1 MLTLGER
8 RAVAVPDN
16 SRVINRVFTRTVM
29 NDLIKKGHSEIFDV
43 VIQRYIDDPEGKNHG
58 ELISEIYSHLGDS
71 YRNEYYYMNTLLN
84 KLLVGIHS
92 VNTTTA
98 LSQIRIADHIAD
110 FVMIN
115 GEGQVYEIKSDLDN
129 FERLSDQLY
138 DYYKAFSKVSVLAS
152 DHERERVEKVLD
164 KMGDMGNSVG
174 IYILSE
180 KDTIFSKNRGRPPKQ
195 YDENLDYKC
204 IFALLRKKEY
214 ENIILQYYHEL
225 PQAPP
230 VSFYKAC
237 LEMFRGIPILDAQNL
252 AFKELKKRNK
262 ISKIVFDDIPS
273 ELKAAVYFSGLYE
286 KTPELISMLNTV
298 YRR

>member
-8 RAVAVPDN
+8 RVVAVPDN

-43 VIQRYIDDPEGKNHG
+43 VVQRYIDDPEGKNHG

-152 DHERERVEKVLD
+152 DHEIERVEKVLD

-174 IYILSE
+174 IYVLSE

-225 PQAPP
+225 PQVPP

-237 LEMFRGIPILDAQNL
+237 LERFRGIPILDAQNL

-262 ISKIVFDDIPS
+262 ISKIVFDDVPR

>member
-43 VIQRYIDDPEGKNHG
+43 VVQRYIDDPEGKNHG

-129 FERLSDQLY
+129 FERLNDQLY

-152 DHERERVEKVLD
+152 DHEREWVEKVLD

-180 KDTIFSKNRGRPPKQ
+180 KDTIFSKKRGRLPKQ

-225 PQAPP
+225 PQVPP

-273 ELKAAVYFSGLYE
+273 ELKAAVYFSGLYK

>member
-43 VIQRYIDDPEGKNHG
+43 VVQRYIDDPEGKNHG

-262 ISKIVFDDIPS
+262 ISKIVFDDVPS
-273 ELKAAVYFSGLYE
+273 ELKAAVYFSGLYK
-286 KTPELISMLNTV
+286 KTPELISMLNTE

>member
-1 MLTLGER
+1 MEE
-8 RAVAVPDN
+8 
-16 SRVINRVFTRTVM
+16 
-29 NDLIKKGHSEIFDV
+29 LIKNGHSEIFDV
-43 VIQRYIDDPEGKNHG
+43 VVQRYVDDPERKNHG

-129 FERLSDQLY
+129 FDRLNDQLY

-152 DHERERVEKVLD
+152 EHERERVEKVLD
-164 KMGDMGNSVG
+164 KLGDMGNSVG
-174 IYILSE
+174 IYVLSE
-180 KDTIFSKNRGRPPKQ
+180 KDTIFSKTSGRQPKQ

-214 ENIILQYYHEL
+214 ENIIIQYYHEL
-225 PQAPP
+225 PQAAP
-230 VSFYKAC
+230 VFFYKAC
-237 LEMFRGIPILDAQNL
+237 LEMFKGIPILDAQKL
-252 AFKELKKRNK
+252 AFQELKKRNT
-262 ISKIVFDDIPS
+262 ITKIVFDDIPS
-273 ELKAAVYFSGLYE
+273 ELKAAIYFSGLY
-286 KTPELISMLNTV
+286 KKIPELFSMLNTI

>member
-1 MLTLGER
+1 M
-8 RAVAVPDN
+8 PDN

-43 VIQRYIDDPEGKNHG
+43 VVQRYIDDPEGKNHG

-152 DHERERVEKVLD
+152 DHEIERVEKVLD

-174 IYILSE
+174 IYVLSE
-180 KDTIFSKNRGRPPKQ
+180 KDTIFSKSRGRPPKQ

-225 PQAPP
+225 PQVPP

-237 LEMFRGIPILDAQNL
+237 LEMFSGIPILDAQNL

-262 ISKIVFDDIPS
+262 ISKIVFDDVPR